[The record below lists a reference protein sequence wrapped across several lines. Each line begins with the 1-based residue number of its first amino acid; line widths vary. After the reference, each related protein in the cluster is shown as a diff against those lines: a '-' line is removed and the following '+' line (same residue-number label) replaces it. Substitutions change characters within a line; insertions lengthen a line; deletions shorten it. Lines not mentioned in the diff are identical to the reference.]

1 MGLLKTLLIIIVI
14 SYIIRIFRY
23 YLTPIFK
30 RFIARKVE
38 QQFEKRY
45 NNSSNQNTYKT
56 GETIIDKIPNKKKS
70 NDSVGEYV
78 DYEEIE

>member
-1 MGLLKTLLIIIVI
+1 MGLLKTLLVIIVI
-14 SYIIRIFRY
+14 SYIIRILRY

-30 RFIARKVE
+30 LFITRKVE
-38 QQFEKRY
+38 QQFRNRY
-45 NNSSNQNTYKT
+45 NNSSNQKTHET
-56 GETIIDKIPNKKKS
+56 GETIIDKMPNNKKP

>member
-38 QQFEKRY
+38 QQFRDRY
-45 NNSSNQNTYKT
+45 NNSSHEKRHKA
-56 GETIIDKIPNKKKS
+56 GETVIDKMPNQKTS